1 MHTMMDIRIGKMN
14 KFRIVYLIVL
24 AALALLFAR
33 ESCAAF
39 YKYVD
44 DKDVVSFADNLQS
57 VPEKYRATAVIIND
71 ATGDDEAKT
80 TTKPVVNK
88 AVEAPT
94 ATVANTSGK
103 AASKEPASFSSR
115 LLISLGVII
124 SSLVIF
130 FVINT
135 RTDMRENKKFLSVMR
150 SILKTLVSIYL
161 VYVHVRDV
169 AGVFSMAI
177 HAVDDVK
184 YHSEERGKKAA
195 QTIKSLDALF
205 EEAQKTQKTPVTEPA
220 DTEK

>member
-1 MHTMMDIRIGKMN
+1 MN
-14 KFRIVYLIVL
+14 K
-24 AALALLFAR
+24 A
-33 ESCAAF
+33 E
-39 YKYVD
+39 
-44 DKDVVSFADNLQS
+44 
-57 VPEKYRATAVIIND
+57 
-71 ATGDDEAKT
+71 
-80 TTKPVVNK
+80 
-88 AVEAPT
+88 EAPT
-94 ATVANTSGK
+94 ATVANTPGK
-103 AASKEPASFSSR
+103 VAGKEPASFSSR

-195 QTIKSLDALF
+195 QTVKSLDALF

>member
-1 MHTMMDIRIGKMN
+1 MN
-14 KFRIVYLIVL
+14 KTRIVYVFVL
-24 AALALLFAR
+24 AALALLFVR
-33 ESCAAF
+33 ESSAAF

-57 VPEKYRATAVIIND
+57 VPEKYRATAVVIND
-71 ATGDDEAKT
+71 GTGDDEAKT

-94 ATVANTSGK
+94 ATVASAPGK
-103 AASKEPASFSSR
+103 AAGKEPASFSSR
-115 LLISLGVII
+115 LLISLGVVF

-130 FVINT
+130 FVISK

-150 SILKTLVSIYL
+150 SILITLVSIYL
-161 VYVHVRDV
+161 VYAHVGDV
-169 AGVFSMAI
+169 AGVFSMAS

-184 YHSEERGKKAA
+184 HHSEEKGKKAA
-195 QTIKSLDALF
+195 RAIKSLDTLF